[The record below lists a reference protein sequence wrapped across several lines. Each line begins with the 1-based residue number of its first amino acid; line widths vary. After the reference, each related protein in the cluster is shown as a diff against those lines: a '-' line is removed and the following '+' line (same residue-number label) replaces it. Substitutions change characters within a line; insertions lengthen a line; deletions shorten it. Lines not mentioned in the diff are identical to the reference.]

1 MPNLVV
7 VVVALGFFVSSNYFS
22 YFDYWSDY
30 CINWS

>member
-22 YFDYWSDY
+22 YFDYWY
-30 CINWS
+30 RLLY